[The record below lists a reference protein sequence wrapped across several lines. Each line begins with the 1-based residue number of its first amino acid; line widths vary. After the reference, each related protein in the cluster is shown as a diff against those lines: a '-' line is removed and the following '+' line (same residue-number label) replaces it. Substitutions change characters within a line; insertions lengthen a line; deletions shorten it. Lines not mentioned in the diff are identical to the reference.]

1 MIDFAKRE
9 DRGDILALKR
19 MVLPLLSMERI
30 NYVMDHLYDPNH
42 TLVYRQDNHVLSMIE
57 IHDVNILLNGRYIKA
72 HYYYQCLSDPRY
84 RHQGLMDQLMHH
96 ALDYSKSTVLLSLLP
111 ASRQQFGSS
120 YGFTTTYFKARY
132 TLDKTMV
139 SPDTTGISFH
149 FRLDALRDLYGAFM
163 QRFNGFVVRT
173 NDDFST
179 LINLTRAD
187 NGEIIF
193 YYDDNR
199 VMRGYAIMHY
209 QGNKAI
215 LSEVVYLDSLALTRL
230 IAYALS
236 QRPSVDVVVSTSEDL
251 SVWFPKATVLRYDA
265 FMSRVNDMALMQR
278 LLNTTVDSTVSLYAL
293 NPKPGTFMS
302 IE

>member
-1 MIDFAKRE
+1 MMRYFKRHLKVQPGYGIYLLTMVLSIIIFYVFNALRDSTMID
-9 DRGDILALKR
+9 
-19 MVLPLLSMERI
+19 LLSGYSGD
-30 NYVMDHLYDPNH
+30 YVIY
-42 TLVYRQDNHVLSMIE
+42 VE
-57 IHDVNILLNGRYIKA
+57 
-72 HYYYQCLSDPRY
+72 
-84 RHQGLMDQLMHH
+84 LMDQLMHH

-149 FRLDALRDLYGAFM
+149 FRLEAMKDLYGAFM

-173 NDDFST
+173 TDDFST
-179 LINLTRAD
+179 LINLARAD

-209 QGNKAI
+209 QGNKA
-215 LSEVVYLDSLALTRL
+215 
-230 IAYALS
+230 
-236 QRPSVDVVVSTSEDL
+236 
-251 SVWFPKATVLRYDA
+251 DA